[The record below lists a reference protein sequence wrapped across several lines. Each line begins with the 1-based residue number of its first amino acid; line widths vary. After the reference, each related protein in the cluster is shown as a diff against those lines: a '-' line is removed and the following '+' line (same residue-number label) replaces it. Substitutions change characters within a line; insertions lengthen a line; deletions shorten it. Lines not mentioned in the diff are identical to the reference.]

1 MSVSRHRLIYLLFLA
16 IRMENYKDYFKDKK
30 VTVMRIGLLGRGVGD
45 TAYMAE
51 AGAIITVVDDAP
63 QEQMQPSVDA
73 LVQYPNVT
81 FKFGAYDFNDFKEAD
96 LVLVGAGTPIEEP
109 VLVECKNNGVTL
121 KQSAALFAE
130 LTKIPVV
137 GVTGTRGKSTVTAMI
152 HHVLSVVTG
161 EDILL
166 GGNVRGLSNLQLL
179 KHVTPD
185 SLCVMELDSWQLQG
199 WGWSQMSP
207 QIAVFTNFM
216 DDHLNYYEKGGK
228 SREEALEL
236 YFADKANI
244 FLYQEE
250 SGVLVTTPEVWEMAG
265 RFAAGRD
272 ITLGQEVKLVD
283 ASVLPEDALLSMPGD
298 HNRLNAALAYE
309 ALKSLSL
316 TDEEI
321 FPALAS
327 FPGVEGR
334 LQKIGDINGVPIYND
349 NNATTP
355 AATAAGL
362 KAVANG
368 QNVVLLVGGSDKN
381 LPVEELARAIEKR
394 CVHVILY
401 SGSGTDKLK
410 AALSPTLS
418 HEEHGVFKD
427 AVEALLATSAPGN
440 VALFSPGF
448 ASFGT
453 EFRNEYDRHDMF
465 VRTVAE
471 RTEN

>member
-1 MSVSRHRLIYLLFLA
+1 MNFQ
-16 IRMENYKDYFKDKK
+16 DYFKNKK
-30 VTVMRIGLLGRGVGD
+30 VTVMGLGLLGRGVGD
-45 TAYMAE
+45 AAYIAE
-51 AGAIITVVDDAP
+51 AGALEVIVTDLKTEEELKESV
-63 QEQMQPSVDA
+63 EQLRQFS
-73 LVQYPNVT
+73 NV
-81 FKFGAYDFNDFKEAD
+81 KFVLGEHREEDFANRD
-96 LVLVGAGTPIEEP
+96 LVLSSADVHFESPYLRHAREAGVPI
-109 VLVECKNNGVTL
+109 

-130 LTKIPVV
+130 LAKIPIV

-161 EDILL
+161 EEILL

-179 KHVTPD
+179 KQVKND

-199 WGWSQMSP
+199 WGWNKMSP

-228 SREEALEL
+228 SREEALKL

-250 SGVLVTTPEVWEMAG
+250 SGVLVTTPAVWEMAG
-265 RFAAGRD
+265 SFASGQD
-272 ITLGQEVKLVD
+272 ITLGQEIKLVD
-283 ASVLPEDALLSMPGD
+283 ASVLPEDALLSMPGE

-309 ALKSLSL
+309 ALKSMSL

-321 FPALAS
+321 FPALGS
-327 FPGVEGR
+327 FPGVAGR
-334 LQKIGDINGVPIYND
+334 LQRVGEINTVPIYND

-362 KAVANG
+362 KALANG

-381 LPVEELARAIEKR
+381 LPVEDLAREIER
-394 CVHVILY
+394 SCTHVILY
-401 SGSGTDKLK
+401 SGTGTEKLK
-410 AALSPTLS
+410 SVLSPAIS
-418 HEEHGVFKD
+418 HEEHALFKE

-440 VALFSPGF
+440 VALFSPAF
-448 ASFGT
+448 ASFGS

-465 VRTVAE
+465 IRAVAE
-471 RTEN
+471 RAGGD

>member
-1 MSVSRHRLIYLLFLA
+1 MSNYSTPAFLFITLA
-16 IRMENYKDYFKDKK
+16 VTMDYQNYFKGKK
-30 VTVMRIGLLGRGVGD
+30 ITIMRIGLLGRGVGD
-45 TAYMAE
+45 AAYMAE
-51 AGAIITVVDDAP
+51 MGAQITVVDDAP
-63 QEQMQPSVDA
+63 QEQMQPSVDT
-73 LVQYPNVT
+73 LIEYGNIE
-81 FKFGAYDFNDFKEAD
+81 FKFGPYDFEDFKNAD
-96 LVLVGAGTPIEEP
+96 FIWVGAGAPMEEP
-109 VLVECKNNGVTL
+109 VLNKCRESGIRLV
-121 KQSAALFAE
+121 QSAALFAE
-130 LTKIPVV
+130 ISKVPII

-152 HHVLSVVTG
+152 HHALSVVTG
-161 EDILL
+161 EEILL
-166 GGNVRGLSNLQLL
+166 GGNVRGVSNLQLL
-179 KHVTPD
+179 KKVTPD

-199 WGWSQMSP
+199 WGWAKMSP

-216 DDHLNYYEKGGK
+216 EDHLNYYEKGGK

-283 ASVLPEDALLSMPGD
+283 ASVLPKDTLLSMPGE

-309 ALKSLSL
+309 ALKAVSL
-316 TDEEI
+316 TDDEI

-334 LQKIGDINGVPIYND
+334 LQKVGEVAGVSIYND

-362 KAVANG
+362 KAVAEG
-368 QNVVLLVGGSDKN
+368 KNVVLLTGGSDKN
-381 LPVEELARAIEKR
+381 LPIEMLVEEIEKS
-394 CVHVILY
+394 CAHVILY
-401 SGSGTDKLK
+401 SGTGTEKLK
-410 AALSPTLS
+410 AALPPSVS
-418 HEEHGVFKD
+418 REEHAVFKD
-427 AVEALLATSAPGN
+427 AIEALFVTSVSGN
-440 VALFSPGF
+440 VALFSPAF

-453 EFRNEYDRHDMF
+453 EFRNEYDRNDMF
-465 VRTVAE
+465 VRAVAE
-471 RTEN
+471 RTGGV